1 MWYVIWTLTGGE
13 RKAKEEISK
22 LINKDLYNDVFYPEI
37 VKQYRIKGEWID
49 RKVPMFPGYLFV
61 ETDTIEEFDKQIN
74 KISGF
79 HKVLE
84 HDKQYYPISNTDYEL
99 IHLAYKN
106 KGVFDVSRGVIE
118 GGKTKIITG
127 PLKGLEGIVTKI
139 DRHNRTAT
147 IEVNM
152 FNSKTTV
159 KVGLE
164 IISKT

>member
-13 RKAKEEISK
+13 RKAKEDIKQKISK
-22 LINKDLYNDVFYPEI
+22 ELYTDIFYPEI
-37 VKQYRIKGEWID
+37 VKQYRIKGQWID

-61 ETDTIEEFDKQIN
+61 ETTNIEEFSEQIT
-74 KISGF
+74 KLTGF
-79 HKVLE
+79 HVVL
-84 HDKQYYPISNTDYEL
+84 KQDRQYCPIENTDYEL
-99 IHLAYKN
+99 IHLAHKN

-118 GGKTKIITG
+118 GGTTKIITG

-147 IEVNM
+147 IKVNM
-152 FNSKTTV
+152 FENMTTV

>member
-13 RKAKEEISK
+13 RKAKEDIK
-22 LINKDLYNDVFYPEI
+22 QLINKDLYTDIFYPEI
-37 VKQYRIKGEWID
+37 VKQYRIQGQWID
-49 RKVPMFPGYLFV
+49 KKVPMFPGYLFV
-61 ETDTIEEFDKQIN
+61 ETDRIEEFDKNII
-74 KISGF
+74 KLTGF
-79 HKVLE
+79 HSVLKS
-84 HDKQYYPISNTDYEL
+84 DKKYCPLSSTDYEL

-118 GGKTKIITG
+118 GGTTKIITG

-147 IEVNM
+147 ITVNM
-152 FNSKTTV
+152 FDNQTTV